1 MLFVGEF
8 QHTIDPKGRIIIPS
22 KLRDQLVGKFIITKG
37 MDGCLYIYTM
47 SGWNEFDAKLKSLPL
62 SGKEA
67 RAYER
72 YFYSNAD
79 ECELDKQGRILIPQ
93 DLRTFAGFDKD
104 IYIVGL
110 SGRVEVW
117 DKSRWEAYKSD
128 DSLTPEKIEDSISA
142 LRI

>member
-1 MLFVGEF
+1 MFVGEF

-37 MDGCLYIYTM
+37 MDGCLYIYTLE
-47 SGWNEFDAKLKSLPL
+47 GWKEFDAKLKALPL
-62 SGKEA
+62 TGKEA

-79 ECELDKQGRILIPQ
+79 ECELDKQGRLLIPQ
-93 DLRTFAGFDKD
+93 DLRTFAGLEKD
-104 IYIVGL
+104 IFIIGL

-117 DKSRWEAYKSD
+117 SKAAWEAYASD
-128 DSLTPEKIEDSISA
+128 ESLSPDKIEEKMTLMGI
-142 LRI
+142 